1 MNWLIVQIQTNGQ
14 RWKSRRDKG
23 FFLKEYIY
31 IYIYCIYKNLT
42 LKLLYVSL
50 FHVIVDTDD
59 TATKVLDV
67 LNREQSGR
75 VTFMPLNR
83 LRTKTLKYP
92 ESNDRMIPMMEVLKF
107 DKTYTKAIEQVNYIL

>member
-1 MNWLIVQIQTNGQ
+1 M
-14 RWKSRRDKG
+14 
-23 FFLKEYIY
+23 
-31 IYIYCIYKNLT
+31 
-42 LKLLYVSL
+42 
-50 FHVIVDTDD
+50 DTDD

-83 LRTKTLKYP
+83 LRTKTIKYP

-107 DKTYTKAIEQVNYIL
+107 DKAYTKAIEQVNYSA